1 MQFNVQATKR
11 DAQGKGA
18 SRRLRRAG
26 TTPGIIY
33 GNNQAA
39 IQISLDHNN
48 LFHALRN
55 EAFHSSVLSIDV
67 EGAKEAVLL
76 RDVQWHPF
84 RQIVLHVDFQRVDA
98 THAIHVRL
106 PLHFINADVCPGVKL
121 AGGTVSHTV
130 NEVDVK
136 ALASE
141 MPSFIEVDLKS
152 LEAGSAVHM
161 RDLVLPKGVELA
173 HATDADKVVASLI
186 AKRGG
191 DDAAEAPADAAKA

>member
-55 EAFHSSVLSIDV
+55 EAFHSSVLNIDV
-67 EGAKEAVLL
+67 EGTKEAVVL

-98 THAIHVRL
+98 THAIHMRV

-136 ALASE
+136 GMAADV
-141 MPSFIEVDLKS
+141 PSFIEVDLKS
-152 LEAGSAVHM
+152 LEAGSAVHL

-191 DDAAEAPADAAKA
+191 DDAEAPADAAKA